1 VDHRRTITRRAFVP
15 PVWLIVLALGAVVVG
30 AAAVGWLAWDETRGD
45 DPVAQPSATATTEP
59 SPEPTAD
66 EPSPEPSET
75 VPPAPLP
82 EPTPTTPAADRGPGV
97 SILNGTSING
107 LAAEA
112 SSFLGDL
119 GWGDIRTGDTGGSYP
134 ENTVYYPPQLE
145 SQAQTL
151 AADLGITRIRPAVDG
166 MRDDRLTAVLV
177 SRPSSLS

>member
-30 AAAVGWLAWDETRGD
+30 AAAVGWLAWDATRGD
-45 DPVAQPSATATTEP
+45 DPTAQPSASGTTEP
-59 SPEPTAD
+59 APAPTTTTEPA
-66 EPSPEPSET
+66 PEPSET
-75 VPPAPLP
+75 VAPTP
-82 EPTPTTPAADRGPGV
+82 EPAPTTPAADRGPGV

-119 GWGDIRTGDTGGSYP
+119 GWADIRTGDTGGSYP
-134 ENTVYYPPQLE
+134 ENTVYYPPALQA
-145 SQAQTL
+145 QAQTL
-151 AADLGITRIRPAVDG
+151 AADLGIARVRPAVDG
-166 MRDDRLTAVLV
+166 MRDDRLTVVLV